1 MLFVVGIDQ
10 RIVDSQRERNVGRGR
25 TSQLDPDFFVHL
37 ARDGTVVPDQ
47 EQVFGQAGR
56 GQTDDQVAAGGVHI
70 LDRLAHIL
78 VRHRRIGVL
87 ILHVVGTETG
97 TETLRGVEA
106 RHAQQRVDPLA
117 VAAFMRHAAGFPE
130 GLEVLG
136 EDILLG
142 LPAFLIGFVEA
153 ILQIGVAVR
162 IISLHDAV
170 VEAVGHIGM
179 HGIGHAVDHKQAS
192 RPRLGAD
199 VFAHGQDQLPEQLV
213 VMSHER
219 PRSAVAG
226 FVVDVDAVVAVLVHR
241 VLAVGFGVGL
251 DGLVGIFA
259 AADLGEE
266 RLGHLVREDRE
277 GHLRA
282 LDLLHELL
290 VGDLLGGQRMP
301 LAPDGDDIHR
311 VGSTLQAG
319 LVGCA
324 DGRPRTVPAESDLV
338 LGLFVFA
345 QGLVVG
351 IIAQDGRLLVG
362 MLRNFTLG
370 IRPIR
375 TSDEKGTH
383 DRKGRDV
390 FQEIFHLSCC
400 F

>member
-1 MLFVVGIDQ
+1 
-10 RIVDSQRERNVGRGR
+10 
-25 TSQLDPDFFVHL
+25 
-37 ARDGTVVPDQ
+37 
-47 EQVFGQAGR
+47 
-56 GQTDDQVAAGGVHI
+56 
-70 LDRLAHIL
+70 
-78 VRHRRIGVL
+78 
-87 ILHVVGTETG
+87 
-97 TETLRGVEA
+97 
-106 RHAQQRVDPLA
+106 
-117 VAAFMRHAAGFPE
+117 
-130 GLEVLG
+130 
-136 EDILLG
+136 
-142 LPAFLIGFVEA
+142 
-153 ILQIGVAVR
+153 
-162 IISLHDAV
+162 
-170 VEAVGHIGM
+170 
-179 HGIGHAVDHKQAS
+179 
-192 RPRLGAD
+192 
-199 VFAHGQDQLPEQLV
+199 
-213 VMSHER
+213 MSHER

-362 MLRNFTLG
+362 MLRNFALG